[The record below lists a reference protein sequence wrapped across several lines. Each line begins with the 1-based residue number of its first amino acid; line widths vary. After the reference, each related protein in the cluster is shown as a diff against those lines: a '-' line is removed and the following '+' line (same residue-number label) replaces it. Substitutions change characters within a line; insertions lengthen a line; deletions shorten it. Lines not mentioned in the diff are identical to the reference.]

1 MPAPDASC
9 PATPSSLTSLFL
21 RRIPVSLVKR
31 EIVINASA
39 LEVRVALLED
49 GSLTELY
56 LERQQHRGLAGNIYK
71 GKVTRVLPGMQAAFV
86 DIGLEKAGFLHV
98 SDFHDDVQA
107 VGSIAEVIGED
118 DVETYPVDGDG
129 DGGSDE
135 AKSPQD
141 LQELAELEDLEEPS
155 EGQTDR
161 QDDRRDYPPDEQAER
176 RSARPDVRQDL
187 RPNVRQ
193 DVRQGARQPTQP
205 DARRRDVQQSVEESS
220 AEENIEID
228 RRDLGDAAAA
238 APVEGEAEAA
248 APTAEG
254 EAGAAPGTKRRRS
267 RRRRRRGGKAHKRRP
282 RVHEQ
287 RSRLPIEQQL
297 HRNQEIIVQIAKE
310 PMGTK
315 GARLTSSISLPG
327 RHLVYMPTSGHVGV
341 SRRIGSAEERAR
353 LRAAVKE
360 LGRVQGGFI
369 VRTACEGVSKREIQR
384 DANFLTRLWGSIL
397 AKSESSPPASIL
409 YSDLDV
415 ALRTVRDL
423 FSSEIDKLWCDDPET
438 FERIVQFVQHYMP
451 RLRAR
456 LTMYQGAEPIFDHF
470 KIEPQIERALDRKV
484 WLKSGG
490 YLVFDQA
497 EALTAIDVNT
507 GRFVGKT
514 NQDETVLRTNLEAAE
529 EVVKQLR
536 LRNIG
541 GIIIVDF
548 IDMSREADRKKVS
561 DVLREAQRRDKARTS
576 ALKISEL
583 GLVQMTRKRTR
594 ESLEELLTDS
604 CPHCEGR
611 RVVKSVPTLAAE
623 VLRGVHREA
632 RRRSGDDMLLVKVHP
647 AVARYLYDHGARD
660 LEALERRVGIK
671 IVLRA
676 MEGLEPGSFELSLV
690 PAAA

>member
-1 MPAPDASC
+1 
-9 PATPSSLTSLFL
+9 
-21 RRIPVSLVKR
+21 VKR

-49 GSLTELY
+49 GSLAELY
-56 LERQQHRGLAGNIYK
+56 VERQQHRGLAGNIYK

-107 VGSIAEVIGED
+107 LGSIAEVIGEE
-118 DVETYPVDGDG
+118 DVETEPVDGY
-129 DGGSDE
+129 GGDE
-135 AKSPQD
+135 AKSPTD
-141 LQELAELEDLEEPS
+141 LQELAELEEMEEPRERQYS
-155 EGQTDR
+155 R
-161 QDDRRDYPPDEQAER
+161 QDPGQDSGQD
-176 RSARPDVRQDL
+176 RQDL
-187 RPNVRQ
+187 RNPQ
-193 DVRQGARQPTQP
+193 DSQALQDDRHDLQDDPHDP
-205 DARRRDVQQSVEESS
+205 DDQ
-220 AEENIEID
+220 
-228 RRDLGDAAAA
+228 A
-238 APVEGEAEAA
+238 APPAEAEAA
-248 APTAEG
+248 AAPAEG
-254 EAGAAPGTKRRRS
+254 AAAPGTKRRRS
-267 RRRRRRGGKAHKRRP
+267 RRRRRRGGKAHKRP

-353 LRAAVKE
+353 LRSAVKE

-384 DANFLTRLWGSIL
+384 DANFLTRLWASIL
-397 AKSESSPPASIL
+397 AKSETSPPASIL

-438 FERIVQFVQHYMP
+438 YERIVQFVQHYMP

-456 LTMYQGAEPIFDHF
+456 VTLYQDSAPIFDHF

-561 DVLREAQRRDKARTS
+561 DALREALRRDKARTS

-594 ESLEELLTDS
+594 ESLEELLTDT
-604 CPHCEGR
+604 CPQCQGR

-632 RRRSGDDMLLVKVHP
+632 RRRGGDDMLLVKVHP

-671 IVLRA
+671 IVLRSK
-676 MEGLEPGSFELSLV
+676 EGLDPGSFELSLV

>member
-1 MPAPDASC
+1 
-9 PATPSSLTSLFL
+9 
-21 RRIPVSLVKR
+21 VKR

-248 APTAEG
+248 APTAVG

>member
-1 MPAPDASC
+1 M
-9 PATPSSLTSLFL
+9 
-21 RRIPVSLVKR
+21 KR

-49 GSLTELY
+49 GALTELY
-56 LERQQHRGLAGNIYK
+56 LERQQHRGLAGNVYK

-86 DIGLEKAGFLHV
+86 DIGLDKAGFLHV
-98 SDFHDDVQA
+98 SDFHDEVQTL
-107 VGSIAEVIGED
+107 GSMAEVIGEE
-118 DVETYPVDGDG
+118 DVETEPIESERGAQAEPPPV
-129 DGGSDE
+129 
-135 AKSPQD
+135 PQEP
-141 LQELAELEDLEEPS
+141 QELEELEGQGGRHNGQPS
-155 EGQTDR
+155 ELGR
-161 QDDRRDYPPDEQAER
+161 EDDRRVGLQDRQNEQDAQNGHDSELELSDE
-176 RSARPDVRQDL
+176 
-187 RPNVRQ
+187 
-193 DVRQGARQPTQP
+193 T
-205 DARRRDVQQSVEESS
+205 
-220 AEENIEID
+220 
-228 RRDLGDAAAA
+228 
-238 APVEGEAEAA
+238 
-248 APTAEG
+248 APTAE
-254 EAGAAPGTKRRRS
+254 AAPAADEAAPAGKRRRS
-267 RRRRRRGGKAHKRRP
+267 RRRRRRGGKAHKRP

-353 LRAAVKE
+353 LRTAVKE

-384 DANFLTRLWGSIL
+384 DANFLTRLWASIL
-397 AKSESSPPASIL
+397 AKNESIPPASIL

-423 FSSEIDKLWCDDPET
+423 FSSEVDKLWCDDPET
-438 FERIVQFVQHYMP
+438 HERIVQFVQHYMP

-456 LTMYQGAEPIFDHF
+456 LTLYQGAEPIFDHF
-470 KIEPQIERALDRKV
+470 KIEPQIERALERKV

-561 DVLREAQRRDKARTS
+561 DALREALRRDKARTS

-594 ESLEELLTDS
+594 ESLEELLTDT
-604 CPHCEGR
+604 CPHCQGR
-611 RVVKSVPTLAAE
+611 RVVKSVPTLAAD
-623 VLRGVHREA
+623 VLRGIHREA
-632 RRRSGDDMLLVKVHP
+632 RRRGGDDMLLVKLHP
-647 AVARYLYDHGARD
+647 SVARYLYDHGARD

-671 IVLRA
+671 IVLRSK
-676 MEGLEPGSFELSLV
+676 EGLEPGSFELSLV

>member
-1 MPAPDASC
+1 M
-9 PATPSSLTSLFL
+9 
-21 RRIPVSLVKR
+21 KR

-118 DVETYPVDGDG
+118 DVETYPVDD
-129 DGGSDE
+129 DAE
-135 AKSPQD
+135 AGQDLQDQQDQDVRD
-141 LQELAELEDLEEPS
+141 LQELAELEQFDEPAP
-155 EGQTDR
+155 ERQTVR
-161 QDDRRDYPPDEQAER
+161 QEDSRRDDSRRDDSRPERLAER
-176 RSARPDVRQDL
+176 QTP

-193 DVRQGARQPTQP
+193 SGRQTAQAAPASPEARHEAQRAAQENAQIEAA
-205 DARRRDVQQSVEESS
+205 DMGDDSS
-220 AEENIEID
+220 AP
-228 RRDLGDAAAA
+228 A
-238 APVEGEAEAA
+238 EGENEAGAPATAAGEAA
-248 APTAEG
+248 APA
-254 EAGAAPGTKRRRS
+254 TKRR

-397 AKSESSPPASIL
+397 AKSETSPPASIL

-438 FERIVQFVQHYMP
+438 FERIAQFVQHYMP

-456 LTMYQGAEPIFDHF
+456 LTMYQGAEPIFDNF

-514 NQDETVLRTNLEAAE
+514 NQDETVLRTNLEAVE

-561 DVLREAQRRDKARTS
+561 DALREAQRRDKARTS

-594 ESLEELLTDS
+594 ESLEELLTDP

-611 RVVKSVPTLAAE
+611 RVMKSVPTLAAE

-647 AVARYLYDHGARD
+647 GVARYLYDHGARD
-660 LEALERRVGIK
+660 LEALERRVGIE

>member
-1 MPAPDASC
+1 
-9 PATPSSLTSLFL
+9 
-21 RRIPVSLVKR
+21 VKR

-56 LERQQHRGLAGNIYK
+56 VERQQHRGLAGNIYK

-107 VGSIAEVIGED
+107 LGSIAEVIGEE
-118 DVETYPVDGDG
+118 DVETEPVDGY
-129 DGGSDE
+129 GGDE
-135 AKSPQD
+135 AKSPTD
-141 LQELAELEDLEEPS
+141 LQELAELEEMEEPH
-155 EGQTDR
+155 ERQGPRQVPR
-161 QDDRRDYPPDEQAER
+161 QDSGQDSGQD
-176 RSARPDVRQDL
+176 RQDL
-187 RPNVRQ
+187 RNPQNSQALQ
-193 DVRQGARQPTQP
+193 DDRHDLQHDRDDLQDDPHDP
-205 DARRRDVQQSVEESS
+205 DDQAAPP
-220 AEENIEID
+220 AEAE
-228 RRDLGDAAAA
+228 AAAA
-238 APVEGEAEAA
+238 AP
-248 APTAEG
+248 AEG
-254 EAGAAPGTKRRRS
+254 AAAPGTKRRRS
-267 RRRRRRGGKAHKRRP
+267 RRRRRRGGKAHKRP

-353 LRAAVKE
+353 LRSAVKE

-397 AKSESSPPASIL
+397 AKSETSPPASIL

-423 FSSEIDKLWCDDPET
+423 FSSDIDKLWCDDPET
-438 FERIVQFVQHYMP
+438 YERIVQFVQHYMP

-456 LTMYQGAEPIFDHF
+456 VTLYQDSAPIFDHF

-529 EVVKQLR
+529 EVVRQLR

-561 DVLREAQRRDKARTS
+561 DALREALRRDKARTS

-594 ESLEELLTDS
+594 ESLEELLTDT
-604 CPHCEGR
+604 CPQCQGR

-632 RRRSGDDMLLVKVHP
+632 RRRGGDDMLLVKVHP

-671 IVLRA
+671 IVLRSK
-676 MEGLEPGSFELSLV
+676 EGLDPGSFELSLV